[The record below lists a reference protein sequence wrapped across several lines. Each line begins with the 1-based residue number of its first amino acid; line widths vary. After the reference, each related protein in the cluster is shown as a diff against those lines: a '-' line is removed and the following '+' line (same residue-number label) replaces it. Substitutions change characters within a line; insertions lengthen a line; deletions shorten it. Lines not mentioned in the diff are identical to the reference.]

1 MQENKHQHQKIK
13 MKNIIIKNIIIIK
26 KKTHKTQEKNTTIYS
41 TLKVCFVNC
50 HVYVS
55 VVTLVFRTIQVPLG
69 FYIHRLCLPK
79 LKGSFVIFSMSML
92 LRPRVRWAINFL
104 SKRDITVSWQRDVSA
119 AGKKNEYLPKKVSK
133 CGCASNNLKNRRW

>member
-13 MKNIIIKNIIIIK
+13 MKNIIIKNIIIIL
-26 KKTHKTQEKNTTIYS
+26 KTHKTQEKNTTIYS

-79 LKGSFVIFSMSML
+79 LKGSFVIFTMSML

-104 SKRDITVSWQRDVSA
+104 SKRDITVSWQRCLSSRQKTNTCLKKCQNVDV
-119 AGKKNEYLPKKVSK
+119 PPII
-133 CGCASNNLKNRRW
+133 